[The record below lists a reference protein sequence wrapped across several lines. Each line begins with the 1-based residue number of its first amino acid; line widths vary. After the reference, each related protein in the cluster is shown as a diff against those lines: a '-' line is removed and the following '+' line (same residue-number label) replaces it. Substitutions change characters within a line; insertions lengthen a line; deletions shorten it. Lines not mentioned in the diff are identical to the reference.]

1 MQNEM
6 RKAPG
11 FIAALMATW
20 LCAGA
25 GTAMAQPV
33 SELNAYRAYLNT
45 MVAGWRG
52 AVPSLEWVELAL
64 RPDSRQVKQQTERV
78 VFSDIMFASDSEKLS
93 DVGVGRC
100 YLIAQK
106 LKRGTSVKV
115 VIQGHTDHRGSSN
128 LNQKLGVLRAEAVK
142 SQLESFGIPESRMS
156 TVSSGQTSSGADQ
169 RADWAR
175 ATDDRTEFEID
186 AEEGTSSNQSSES
199 TTNTTF

>member
-11 FIAALMATW
+11 LIAALMAAW
-20 LCAGA
+20 LCVWA

-33 SELNAYRAYLNT
+33 GELNAYRAYLDT
-45 MVAGWRG
+45 MLAGWRG
-52 AVPSLEWVELAL
+52 PALGLEWIELAL
-64 RPDSRQVKQQTERV
+64 RPEPRRVKQQTERV

-128 LNQKLGVLRAEAVK
+128 LNQKLGLLRAEAVK

-156 TVSSGQTSSGADQ
+156 TVSSGKTSSGADQ
-169 RADWAR
+169 KADWAR
-175 ATDDRTEFEID
+175 AVGDRTEFEIE

-199 TTNTTF
+199 TNKTML